1 MRYAKRISAL
11 ALLPA
16 LLFAFS
22 GCGENNKVTVP
33 NVGNRDAARAYELL
47 HKAGFEVS
55 LSQPLSYRHSAFL
68 RPPYPSQP
76 DPDTSFGIIAAQTPR
91 AGSVVSRGSSVP
103 LRVGG
108 DEIGQR
114 VAFQCPSTPDK
125 APDLIGATLSQAADK
140 AGRCLSLAIRRL
152 PRLDR
157 AEKSHL
163 YDNWVVTR
171 QSPAAGAV
179 FLPLV
184 SASNPPGPRTI
195 SIQVALIK

>member
-11 ALLPA
+11 ALLSA
-16 LLFAFS
+16 LLFALS
-22 GCGENNKVTVP
+22 GCGESNTVTVP

-47 HKAGFEVS
+47 RKDGFEVS
-55 LSQPLSYRHSAFL
+55 LSQPLSYSHSAFL
-68 RPPYPSQP
+68 RQPVSQP
-76 DPDTSFGIIAAQTPR
+76 DPDTSFGTIAAQTPR
-91 AGSVVSRGSSVP
+91 AGSVVNRGSSVP
-103 LRVGG
+103 LRIGG

-125 APDLIGATLSQAADK
+125 APDLVGATLSQAADK
-140 AGRCLSLAIRRL
+140 AGRCLSLTVRRL

-195 SIQVALIK
+195 SIQVALIR